1 MQLTNDFRSLV
12 LNQTPLL
19 DVRAPV
25 EFEKGAFVH
34 ATNLPIMDDEERR
47 LIGIRYKE
55 EGNAAAIKLGQELI
69 GEAGKQKRVTL
80 WREYIEQNPNA
91 ILYCF
96 RGGQRSGISQ
106 AWLAEAGINITR
118 LKGGYKAF
126 RNYLLEQMEV
136 ISAKTDTLIL
146 GGRTGSGK
154 TILLAKVQNAI
165 DLEGIANHRGSSF
178 GNYVS
183 KQPSQI
189 DFENNLAY
197 KLIEFESKG
206 FKHLVIEHESHNI
219 GRLFMPKPIYTN
231 FMQGKLIILE
241 TPLQTRVEITYDEY
255 VTSAIEQHKLAY
267 GDEGLHIW
275 ARAVNA
281 GLDRIKKRLGS
292 EAYLEFK
299 SIFNEAYLS
308 HATQSSEALYKEW
321 IEKLLSQYYDPMYD
335 YQLQKSPI
343 PVIFRGNFEE
353 VLDFISKQ
361 ETH

>member
-1 MQLTNDFRSLV
+1 LKPQLTNDFRSIV
-12 LNQTPLL
+12 LNKTPLL

-25 EFEKGAFVH
+25 EFDKGAFAY
-34 ATNLPIMDDEERR
+34 ATNIPIMDDEERR

-69 GEAGKQKRVTL
+69 GQSGKERRVAL
-80 WREYIEQNPNA
+80 WREYIEQNPDA
-91 ILYCF
+91 MLYCF

-106 AWLAEAGINITR
+106 SWLAEAGLNITR

-126 RNYLLEQMEV
+126 RNYLLKETEL
-136 ISAKTDTLIL
+136 ISAKTETLIL

-154 TILLAKVQNAI
+154 TLLLNKLQNAI
-165 DLEGIANHRGSSF
+165 DLESIANHRGSTF

-197 KLIEFESKG
+197 RLIEFEAKG

-241 TPLQTRVEITYDEY
+241 TPLQTRVEITYHEY
-255 VTSAIEQHKLAY
+255 VTSAIKQHTIAY

-275 ARAVNA
+275 AKAVNT

-308 HATQSSEALYKEW
+308 HGSDASKVLYKQW
-321 IEKLLSQYYDPMYD
+321 IEKLLSEYYDPMYD

-343 PVIFRGNFEE
+343 PVIFKGNFEE
-353 VLDFISKQ
+353 VLTFIGEQ
-361 ETH
+361 